1 MCFVRASIYLA
12 VTIYLA
18 ACGGGGGSGDNA
30 SDDVI
35 ATNPETGTSQ
45 TSTVSGKL
53 AQSYVRGATVWAEK
67 LVNGVGNYQRD
78 VGEADGVSS
87 ENGDFQLSGATG
99 DFHLATS
106 GGKKLDSQGNEVDAA
121 PMLAPAPLAGQTS
134 TNITPITTLVA
145 FQPTLKEKLA
155 QYGDWNADIAS
166 STGVNGNLLRIAKI
180 AESLSSAVSGGT
192 SPLVTDFEGN
202 LKSLG
207 QLASQLNST
216 SEDLSDPTVLKS
228 VSSTA
233 LSAILNDPEIVQTT
247 VSADKKASLISSME
261 QAVEGIAQ
269 AIPADQIVVEDSET
283 LAAVETVLEQANI
296 DQTIQIKVTLGGC
309 NSSPLGFVPMI
320 THIRMELSGSELT
333 LTPLVDDDDTTS
345 MTYAWTMTSGSF
357 SISSPQQSKASI
369 SAFDESEIT
378 VSLGITDSSGSSDT
392 ASCTWQTNPTT
403 CTFVE

>member
-12 VTIYLA
+12 VAVYLT

-30 SDDVI
+30 
-35 ATNPETGTSQ
+35 TEETPVSASENGSSNN
-45 TSTVSGKL
+45 STISGKL

-78 VGEADGVSS
+78 VGEADGISS

-99 DFHLATS
+99 DFLLATS

-180 AESLSSAVSGGT
+180 AESLSSAVSGGA

-202 LKSLG
+202 LKSLR

-216 SEDLSDPTVLKS
+216 SEDLSDSTVLKS
-228 VSSTA
+228 VVSTA
-233 LSAILNDPEIVQTT
+233 LGSILNDPEIVQTT

-269 AIPADQIVVEDSET
+269 AIPADQIVIEDSAT
-283 LAAVETVLEQANI
+283 LAAVETVLQEANI
-296 DQTIQIKVTLGGC
+296 DQTIQIKVTLGGG
-309 NSSPLGFVPMI
+309 SSLEWAPVIREI
-320 THIRMELSGSELT
+320 TIVSSGNKLT
-333 LTPLVDDDDTTS
+333 LTATVDDDDTPS
-345 MTYAWTMTSGSF
+345 LNYAWST
-357 SISSPQQSKASI
+357 SSPNLIIDNSQQAKAQI
-369 SAFDESEIT
+369 SDFDQSEVT
-378 VSLGITDSSGSSDT
+378 VTLQLTDSGGSTDT
-392 ASCTWQTNPTT
+392 AECTWQTSTT
-403 CTFVE
+403 ICKFVE

>member
-12 VTIYLA
+12 VAVYLT
-18 ACGGGGGSGDNA
+18 ACGGGGRSGDNA
-30 SDDVI
+30 
-35 ATNPETGTSQ
+35 TEETPVSASENGSSNN
-45 TSTVSGKL
+45 STISGKL

-78 VGEADGVSS
+78 PGEADGVSS

-121 PMLAPAPLAGQTS
+121 PMLAPAPIAGQTS

-145 FQPTLKEKLA
+145 FKPTLKEKLA

-207 QLASQLNST
+207 QLANQLNST

-269 AIPADQIVVEDSET
+269 AIPADQIVIEDSAT
-283 LAAVETVLEQANI
+283 LAAVETVLQEANI
-296 DQTIQIKVTLGGC
+296 DQTIQIKVTLGGG
-309 NSSPLGFVPMI
+309 SSLQWAPVI
-320 THIRMELSGSELT
+320 RQIRMELSGSELT
-333 LTPLVDDDDTTS
+333 LTSSVDDDDTTS
-345 MTYAWTMTSGSF
+345 LTYTWTMTSGSF
-357 SISSPQQSKASI
+357 SISSPQQFKASI

-403 CTFVE
+403 CTFVGQ